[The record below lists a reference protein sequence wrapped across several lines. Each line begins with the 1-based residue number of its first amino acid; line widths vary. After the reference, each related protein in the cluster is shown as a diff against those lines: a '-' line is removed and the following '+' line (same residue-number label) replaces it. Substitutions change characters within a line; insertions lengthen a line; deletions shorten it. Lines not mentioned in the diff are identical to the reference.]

1 MTLTHARP
9 IRRLAG
15 AWAATVLL
23 VASALVACTAAPESP
38 PSSANGS
45 AISTSATP
53 VPSASSTPTNAR
65 EKTTMIVSV
74 NGHDLELQ
82 LADNSSAH
90 AFADLVGNSGLE
102 LAMEDYG
109 GFEKVGPLP
118 QRLPTNDEQ
127 ITTRPGDVI
136 LYQGDKLA
144 IYYDTNAWTFT
155 RIGRIIDVDADRMR
169 KMLGEGDVTVTITAS
184 E

>member
-1 MTLTHARP
+1 
-9 IRRLAG
+9 
-15 AWAATVLL
+15 
-23 VASALVACTAAPESP
+23 
-38 PSSANGS
+38 
-45 AISTSATP
+45 
-53 VPSASSTPTNAR
+53 
-65 EKTTMIVSV
+65 MIISV

-136 LYQGDKLA
+136 LYQATSSPSTTTPTPGRSPGSDGSL
-144 IYYDTNAWTFT
+144 TWTPT
-155 RIGRIIDVDADRMR
+155 GCARCSAKG
-169 KMLGEGDVTVTITAS
+169 T
-184 E
+184 

>member
-1 MTLTHARP
+1 
-9 IRRLAG
+9 
-15 AWAATVLL
+15 
-23 VASALVACTAAPESP
+23 
-38 PSSANGS
+38 
-45 AISTSATP
+45 
-53 VPSASSTPTNAR
+53 
-65 EKTTMIVSV
+65 MIISV

-155 RIGRIIDVDADRMR
+155 RIGRIIDLDADRMR
-169 KMLGEGDVTVTITAS
+169 KVLGEGDVTVTITAS
-184 E
+184 ELSRTAKQNSQGRRRYLEKRNSTTLRHL

>member
-1 MTLTHARP
+1 
-9 IRRLAG
+9 
-15 AWAATVLL
+15 
-23 VASALVACTAAPESP
+23 
-38 PSSANGS
+38 
-45 AISTSATP
+45 
-53 VPSASSTPTNAR
+53 
-65 EKTTMIVSV
+65 MIVSV

-127 ITTRPGDVI
+127 IATRPGDVI

-144 IYYDTNAWTFT
+144 IYYATNTWSFT
-155 RIGRIIDVDADRMR
+155 RLGALVDLGENDSREV
-169 KMLGEGDVTVTITAS
+169 LGEGSVTVTIS
-184 E
+184 G